1 MFITGK
7 PFIMKRILAIL
18 ILTVSLAACGN
29 NTADTTDDGTAPG
42 EDASGGTTP
51 SITSGNTAARQG
63 QEIPRDSIE
72 TSADSTGNIKPGD
85 TTKK

>member
-1 MFITGK
+1 
-7 PFIMKRILAIL
+7 MKRLFAIFA
-18 ILTVSLAACGN
+18 LTVSLAACGN
-29 NTADTTDDGTAPG
+29 NTADTTTDSNTTPG

-72 TSADSTGNIKPGD
+72 TTADSTGNIRSAD